1 MYNLTNNFF
10 FILYLTKKNLDLEE
24 IFEWEPMPTI
34 GLIGKSAEMRCLP
47 PEGEPKA
54 NIYWLKNGKAIDK
67 SNKRV
72 YVSHEGS
79 LLFSE
84 VLSTDS
90 ANYSCVAENLAA
102 RRVSEPAL
110 LSVTEDKGWTEWT
123 NWTECVSESS
133 CGEGVQKRF
142 RTCQNPPT
150 INNAIG
156 CNGFPY
162 QTIVCYIPCSQAN
175 LEAQNNHKILIG
187 HFSENFDADEIGYFW
202 TQWSAWSMI
211 CNADCLRSRTR
222 ECQLGHKLPSGKIIP
237 INEDINI
244 KSDKCLGS
252 NIEYSN
258 CTFYCEKISSKM
270 ILNFSLENQT
280 FFSILVSIIKLDHI

>member
-1 MYNLTNNFF
+1 
-10 FILYLTKKNLDLEE
+10 
-24 IFEWEPMPTI
+24 MPTI
-34 GLIGKSAEMRCLP
+34 GLIGKSVEMRCLP
-47 PEGEPKA
+47 PEGDPKPSV
-54 NIYWLKNGKAIDK
+54 YWLKNGKAIDK

-79 LLFSE
+79 LLISQ

-90 ANYSCVAENLAA
+90 ANYSCVAENLAS
-102 RRVSEPAL
+102 RRVSEPAF
-110 LSVTEDKGWTEWT
+110 LSVAEDKGWTEWS
-123 NWTECVSESS
+123 NWTECVSESN

-156 CNGFPY
+156 CDGFPY
-162 QTIVCYIPCSQAN
+162 QTIACYIPCSQAN
-175 LEAQNNHKILIG
+175 LDIQDKNKILIE
-187 HFSENFDADEIGYFW
+187 HYSAQNFDSDEIGYFW

-244 KSDKCLGS
+244 KSEKCLGS
-252 NIEYSN
+252 NIDYSN
-258 CTFYCEKISSKM
+258 CTFYCEKISSK
-270 ILNFSLENQT
+270 
-280 FFSILVSIIKLDHI
+280 IIK